1 MDPKR
6 KRYKMSALKKFSLL
20 LITLSLMLGALG
32 ATAYPAEASQT
43 GVVNCRLWHTVKN
56 GETLTTIAGRYETN
70 WRRIAELNGVQ
81 SSSDLLPGQKLCIF
95 STNSNYSPSPVS
107 ISQAEL
113 SQRVYASSVEEDKS
127 VTLVGKNLYS
137 NTRYNV
143 FLSWLGNRITQAIPV
158 GSVLTDNAG
167 SFTGT
172 YKIPKILADRL
183 KISIYLTSGAGDSA
197 SNWFINATAKGST
210 GGVGMVTPTLSV
222 TDAKKGQVQIK
233 IANLPAQVPFE
244 VYIGKAGSKGIG
256 GVLVGTVKDDD
267 GGGLKATF
275 DIPSSLRDRSKL
287 DIRLEN
293 KPLGIASYLTFDN

>member
-1 MDPKR
+1 
-6 KRYKMSALKKFSLL
+6 MSALKKLSLL
-20 LITLSLMLGALG
+20 LIAISLMLGALG
-32 ATAYPAEASQT
+32 ATARPVVASPAGEVT
-43 GVVNCRLWHTVKN
+43 VNCRLWHTVKN
-56 GETLTTIAGRYETN
+56 GETLTTIAVRYETN

-95 STNSNYSPSPVS
+95 STNSNFSPSPVL
-107 ISQAEL
+107 ISQADL
-113 SQRVYASSVEEDKS
+113 SQRVYASSVEEDKY

-143 FLSWLGNRITQAIPV
+143 FLTWMGNRITQAIPV
-158 GSVLTDNAG
+158 GSVLTDKAG
-167 SFTGT
+167 SFTAT
-172 YKIPKILADRL
+172 YKIPKMLVDRF
-183 KISIYLTSGAGDSA
+183 KISIYLTSGIGDSA

-210 GGVGMVTPTLSV
+210 GGVGMATPTLSV
-222 TDAKKGQVQIK
+222 SEAKKGQVQIK
-233 IANLPAQVPFE
+233 IANLPAKIPFD

-256 GVLVGTVKDDD
+256 GVKVGTVKDDD

-293 KPLGIASYLTFDN
+293 KPLGIAAYSTFDN

>member
-1 MDPKR
+1 
-6 KRYKMSALKKFSLL
+6 MSALKKFSLL
-20 LITLSLMLGALG
+20 IITLSLMLGALG

-56 GETLTTIAGRYETN
+56 GETLTTIAVRYETN
-70 WRRIAELNGVQ
+70 WRRIAELNDVQ
-81 SSSDLLPGQKLCIF
+81 SSSDLYSGQKLCIF
-95 STNSNYSPSPVS
+95 STSSNYSPSPLS
-107 ISQAEL
+107 FSLSQAEL
-113 SQRVYASSVEEDKS
+113 SQRVYASSVEEDKY

-210 GGVGMVTPTLSV
+210 GGVGMGTPTLSV

-244 VYIGKAGSKGIG
+244 VYIGKASSKGIG

-275 DIPSSLRDRSKL
+275 DIPSSLSDRSKL

-293 KPLGIASYLTFDN
+293 KPLGLSAYMTFDN

>member
-1 MDPKR
+1 MN
-6 KRYKMSALKKFSLL
+6 ALKKFSLL
-20 LITLSLMLGALG
+20 LIALSLMVVALG
-32 ATAYPAEASQT
+32 TTAYPAEASQT
-43 GVVNCRLWHTVKN
+43 GDLNCRLWHTVKK
-56 GETLTTIAGRYETN
+56 GDSLTSIAGRYETN

-81 SSSDLLPGQKLCIF
+81 SSSDLLPGQKMCIF
-95 STNSNYSPSPVS
+95 STNSNYSPSPVL
-107 ISQAEL
+107 IFEANL
-113 SQRVYASSVEEDKS
+113 SQRVYASKVEEDKY

-143 FLSWLGNRITQAIPV
+143 FLSWMGNRITQAAPV
-158 GSVLTDNAG
+158 GSVLTDKAG
-167 SFTGT
+167 SFTAT

-183 KISIYLTSGAGDSA
+183 KISIYLTNGAGDSA

-210 GGVGMVTPTLSV
+210 GGVGMATPTLSV
-222 TDAKKGQVQIK
+222 TEAKKGQVQIK
-233 IANLPAQVPFE
+233 IANLPAQLPFE

-275 DIPSSLRDRSKL
+275 DIPSSMRDRSKL

-293 KPLGIASYLTFDN
+293 KTLGIVTYLTFDN